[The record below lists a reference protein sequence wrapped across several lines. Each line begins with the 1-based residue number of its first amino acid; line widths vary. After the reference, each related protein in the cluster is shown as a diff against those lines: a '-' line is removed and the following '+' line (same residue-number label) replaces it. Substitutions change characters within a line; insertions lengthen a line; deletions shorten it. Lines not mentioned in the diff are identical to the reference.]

1 MDSASAERTPNTL
14 PNRLDNVPFLPS
26 LRTHVAS
33 IGPRWLPVVL
43 VLGAIAAVAY
53 ADHHVHS
60 ISLAYLYI
68 FPLGAGAILLRKE
81 AVYPL
86 AVFCVLL
93 HDYYSPQVIHPRLR
107 ILDNLLALL
116 SYLFVIY
123 VIQRYIDQRERLAA
137 TIQQQRD
144 DLLRE
149 MDLAAQVQ
157 RMFLPVC
164 APAMAGLEIAGVMQA
179 AEDVGGDYYDYIPVN
194 PHTIQ
199 IVVADVSGKGVS
211 AALLMSATAAAM
223 QLEANRERNILELVR
238 RLNAGIH
245 SVSDGEHYVT
255 LLVAEIDTQKRTVRY
270 VNCGHNPALL
280 FRADQGRVMRMNS
293 SCPPVGM
300 FSEESCELASSGL
313 SSGDVLVLYTDG
325 VTEAQNRLGEEFGS
339 QRLSD
344 FVRRG
349 SSGSAEELMNG
360 IVHSAADF
368 CGDVGFSD
376 DVTVVVVKCIF
387 DVPRTAADS
396 PVTGG
401 S

>member
-1 MDSASAERTPNTL
+1 MDSANGEWTPATL
-14 PNRLDNVPFLPS
+14 PNRYGNVPFLPS
-26 LRTHVAS
+26 LRKHVAS
-33 IGPRWLPVVL
+33 IGPRWLPVAL
-43 VLGAIAAVAY
+43 VLGAIAAVVY

-68 FPLGAGAILLRKE
+68 FPLGAGAILLRRE
-81 AVYPL
+81 AIYAL

-93 HDYYSPQVIHPRLR
+93 HDYSSPRMVHPQLR

-149 MDLAAQVQ
+149 VDLAAQVQ
-157 RMFLPVC
+157 RMFLPVSK
-164 APAMAGLEIAGVMQA
+164 PAIAGLEIAGVMQA
-179 AEDVGGDYYDYIPVN
+179 AEGVGGDYYDYIPVN
-194 PHTIQ
+194 PHVIQ

-223 QLEANRERNILELVR
+223 QLEANRERNMLELVK

-255 LLVAEIDTQKRTVRY
+255 LLLVEIDTHKRTVRF

-280 FRADQGRVMRMNS
+280 FRADRGRVIRMKS

-300 FSEESCELASSGL
+300 FSEESCELASSDL
-313 SSGDVLVLYTDG
+313 SAGDVLVLYTDG

-349 SSGSAEELMNG
+349 SSGSAEDLMNG
-360 IVHSAADF
+360 IVRGAADF
-368 CGDVGFSD
+368 SGDAGFSD
-376 DVTVVVVKCIF
+376 DVTVVVIKCIF
-387 DVPRTAADS
+387 DAPLTGVDS
-396 PVTGG
+396 RVTG
-401 S
+401 SA

>member
-1 MDSASAERTPNTL
+1 MDSTNAEWTPATL
-14 PNRLDNVPFLPS
+14 PNRRDNVPFLPS
-26 LRTHVAS
+26 LRAHVSS

-43 VLGAIAAVAY
+43 VLGAVAAVAY

-68 FPLGAGAILLRKE
+68 FPLGVGAILLRKE
-81 AVYPL
+81 AIYAL
-86 AVFCVLL
+86 AVSCVLL
-93 HDYYSPQVIHPRLR
+93 HDYYSPRVIHPRLR
-107 ILDNLLALL
+107 ILDNFLALL
-116 SYLFVIY
+116 SYFFVIY

-144 DLLRE
+144 DLLH
-149 MDLAAQVQ
+149 DVGLAAQVQ
-157 RMFLPVC
+157 RMFLPLGK
-164 APAMAGLEIAGVMQA
+164 PAIAGLEIAGVMQA
-179 AEDVGGDYYDYIPVN
+179 AEGVGGDYYDYIPVN

-223 QLEANRERNILELVR
+223 QLEANRERNMLELVK

-255 LLVAEIDTQKRTVRY
+255 LLVVEIDTQKRTVRF

-280 FRADQGRVMRMNS
+280 FQAHRGRVVRMNS

-300 FSEESCELASSGL
+300 FSEESCDLASSDL
-313 SSGDVLVLYTDG
+313 SPGDVLVLYTDG
-325 VTEAQNRLGEEFGS
+325 VTEAENRLGEEFGS

-344 FVRRG
+344 FVQRG
-349 SSGSAEELMNG
+349 SSGSAEELMSG
-360 IVHSAADF
+360 IVHAAADF
-368 CGDVGFSD
+368 SGDVGFSD
-376 DVTVVVVKCIF
+376 DVTVVVVKCVF
-387 DVPRTAADS
+387 DASLTRMESHVP
-396 PVTGG
+396 GG
-401 S
+401 N

>member
-1 MDSASAERTPNTL
+1 MDAANREWTASTL
-14 PNRLDNVPFLPS
+14 PNRRDNAPFLPS

-68 FPLGAGAILLRKE
+68 FPLGAGAILLRKQAIYAF
-81 AVYPL
+81 AVS
-86 AVFCVLL
+86 CVLL
-93 HDYYSPQVIHPRLR
+93 HDYYSPRVIHPRLR

-137 TIQQQRD
+137 TIRQQRD

-149 MDLAAQVQ
+149 IDLAAQVQ
-157 RMFLPVC
+157 RMFLPVSK
-164 APAMAGLEIAGVMQA
+164 PAITGLEIAGVMQA
-179 AEDVGGDYYDYIPVN
+179 AQGVGGDYYDYIPVN
-194 PHTIQ
+194 SHTVQ
-199 IVVADVSGKGVS
+199 IVVADVAGKGVS
-211 AALLMSATAAAM
+211 AALLMCATAAAM
-223 QLEANRERNILELVR
+223 QSEANHERNMLEMVKQ
-238 RLNAGIH
+238 LNSGIH

-255 LLVAEIDTQKRTVRY
+255 LLLVEIDTQKRTARY

-280 FRADQGRVMRMNS
+280 FRADQGSVIRMSS

-300 FSEESCELASSGL
+300 FSEESCELASSRL

-325 VTEAQNRLGEEFGS
+325 VTEAQNRLGQEFGS

-344 FVRRG
+344 FIRRG

-360 IVHSAADF
+360 IVHSAAEF
-368 CGDVGFSD
+368 NGDAGFSD
-376 DVTVVVVKCIF
+376 DVTVVVVKCVF
-387 DVPRTAADS
+387 DAPRTAVDS
-396 PVTGG
+396 GVTGG
-401 S
+401 N